1 VLPLVDIG
9 SIAVIIG
16 GSIMVISD
24 MMRISWREGISK
36 IEKINNCTPLQSNT
50 VVKSTAQ
57 CRLNESNTERQLGGA
72 NRSLGG
78 TKPLTRSIFS
88 TVFFET

>member
-24 MMRISWREGISK
+24 ILGICK
-36 IEKINNCTPLQSNT
+36 KVDP
-50 VVKSTAQ
+50 A
-57 CRLNESNTERQLGGA
+57 
-72 NRSLGG
+72 SLDWIGM
-78 TKPLTRSIFS
+78 
-88 TVFFET
+88 

>member
-24 MMRISWREGISK
+24 IAEVSGEMTVKQLELRPRKRLIPRNDRYPP
-36 IEKINNCTPLQSNT
+36 IEDLEHKDVSIFG
-50 VVKSTAQ
+50 VVT
-57 CRLNESNTERQLGGA
+57 GVV
-72 NRSLGG
+72 RSL
-78 TKPLTRSIFS
+78 
-88 TVFFET
+88 ET

>member
-24 MMRISWREGISK
+24 TQFLLAIY
-36 IEKINNCTPLQSNT
+36 TPAVWNYLYGLLQNFLP
-50 VVKSTAQ
+50 VV
-57 CRLNESNTERQLGGA
+57 
-72 NRSLGG
+72 
-78 TKPLTRSIFS
+78 
-88 TVFFET
+88 